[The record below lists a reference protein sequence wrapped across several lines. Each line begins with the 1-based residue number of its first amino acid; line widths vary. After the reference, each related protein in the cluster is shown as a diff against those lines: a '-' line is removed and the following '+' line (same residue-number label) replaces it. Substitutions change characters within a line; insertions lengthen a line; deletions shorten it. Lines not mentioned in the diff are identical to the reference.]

1 MDRIYSRNRI
11 KIPKITGFD
20 FQRPNPKNK
29 KVVKV
34 MIIFIIA
41 FTTMVLIVSRIN
53 PMFNTI
59 CKERAKAI
67 ATDII
72 NTESSKILKD
82 VNYEDLVK
90 VEKDEQQN
98 IKLLKINT
106 VKINM
111 LASDIA
117 YHIQQELYKAENNQ
131 IKMPIGS
138 ITGLKYLVGFGPKI
152 NIRIY
157 PVGSVITDFNS
168 EFKSAGI
175 NQTIHRLYLD
185 VTCKVTIV
193 TPYDKIEADILN
205 QVLMTE
211 LVIVGN
217 IPETYYNLEGIN
229 TNNAV
234 DIIE

>member
-11 KIPKITGFD
+11 KIPKIKGFD
-20 FQRPNPKNK
+20 FQKPNPKNK

-41 FTTMVLIVSRIN
+41 FTTTIFMITRIN
-53 PMFNTI
+53 PMFNTV
-59 CKERAKAI
+59 CTQKAKAI

-72 NTESSKILKD
+72 NTESSKVLKD
-82 VNYEDLVK
+82 INYEDLVK

-117 YHIQQELYKAENNQ
+117 YNIQQELYKTENNK
-131 IKMPIGS
+131 INMPIGS
-138 ITGLKYLVGFGPKI
+138 ITGLKYLAGFGP
-152 NIRIY
+152 RIQISIF
-157 PVGSVITDFNS
+157 PVGSVITDFKS
-168 EFKSAGI
+168 EFKAAGI

-217 IPETYYNLEGIN
+217 IPDAYYNLEGIN
-229 TNNAV
+229 DKNAM
-234 DIIE
+234 DIIK